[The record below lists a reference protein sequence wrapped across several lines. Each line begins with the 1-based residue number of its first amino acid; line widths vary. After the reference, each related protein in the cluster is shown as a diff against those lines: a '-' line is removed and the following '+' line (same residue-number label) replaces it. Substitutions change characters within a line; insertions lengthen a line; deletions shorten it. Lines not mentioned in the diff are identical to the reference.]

1 VDSPELLDLNRA
13 LDELG
18 ELDMDKAQMVELRYF
33 LGCTTEETAEL
44 MQVSKA
50 KVDRD
55 LKFARSWLYRR
66 ICPGAAAG
74 LRGPEAF
81 SGCFRNLC
89 VVCPIV
95 DRSVAGNG
103 RGEGKVSASRSSLQ
117 SGSHGLPG
125 GAGCAD

>member
-1 VDSPELLDLNRA
+1 MRGGGLDRVPLSDDLAWVAVDSPELLDLNRA

-74 LRGPEAF
+74 LART
-81 SGCFRNLC
+81 
-89 VVCPIV
+89 
-95 DRSVAGNG
+95 
-103 RGEGKVSASRSSLQ
+103 
-117 SGSHGLPG
+117 
-125 GAGCAD
+125 